1 MIFYFPVKSIIYS
14 MEIIGNNTENIAIR
28 RTPTLKFI
36 ILTIVTLGLYWYV
49 WLWKLITDI
58 NKLSDKRHI
67 HRTIWFPILILFLQ
81 LCLALQ
87 ILKNIEN
94 YILEEFEI
102 KIKHNI
108 FYCLLFSSF
117 YINFKINRLPKD
129 IKKAYTK
136 KLKKIK
142 ESQNS

>member
-28 RTPTLKFI
+28 RTSTLKFI

-67 HRTIWFPILILFLQ
+67 HRTIWFPILIFFGKLFRMV
-81 LCLALQ
+81 
-87 ILKNIEN
+87 KYKGIEWR
-94 YILEEFEI
+94 FSS
-102 KIKHNI
+102 KHSR
-108 FYCLLFSSF
+108 FGMEYFTTLFS
-117 YINFKINRLPKD
+117 ITNFEKH
-129 IKKAYTK
+129 
-136 KLKKIK
+136 
-142 ESQNS
+142 